1 MLDYKFKI
9 GEIKIIKQYQDIDW
23 KKIMYLLREGAH
35 GIKTTSRGDLLSYH
49 TSICF

>member
-23 KKIMYLLREGAH
+23 KKNNVPAQR
-35 GIKTTSRGDLLSYH
+35 RGPWYQDH
-49 TSICF
+49 